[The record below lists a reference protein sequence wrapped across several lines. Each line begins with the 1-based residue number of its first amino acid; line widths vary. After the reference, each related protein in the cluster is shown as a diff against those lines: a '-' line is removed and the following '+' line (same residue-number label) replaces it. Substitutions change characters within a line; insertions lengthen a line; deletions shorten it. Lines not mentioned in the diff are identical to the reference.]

1 MSPRQEI
8 LLKIFMLRVKA
19 GGGVEVCHQFP
30 TPNPHPGMNHSLLS
44 RNLYL
49 PRLPECLGR
58 WGECQ
63 CFKMAHIQP
72 DGPSAS
78 TFFPFQP

>member
-30 TPNPHPGMNHSLLS
+30 TPNPHPGVNHALLS
-44 RNLYL
+44 HNL
-49 PRLPECLGR
+49 
-58 WGECQ
+58 
-63 CFKMAHIQP
+63 
-72 DGPSAS
+72 
-78 TFFPFQP
+78 